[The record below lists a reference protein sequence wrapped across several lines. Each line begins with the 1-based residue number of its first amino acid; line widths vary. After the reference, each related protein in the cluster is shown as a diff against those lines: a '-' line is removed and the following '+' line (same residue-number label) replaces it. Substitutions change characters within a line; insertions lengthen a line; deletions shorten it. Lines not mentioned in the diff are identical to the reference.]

1 VNDRS
6 KTADTCVQGLSHF
19 RNSKCVRDFSASPLV
34 SPNAEFEAP
43 NQMIAKHEKRRLV
56 RAAAVIG

>member
-1 VNDRS
+1 VCAILALRR
-6 KTADTCVQGLSHF
+6 LS
-19 RNSKCVRDFSASPLV
+19 RRTLK
-34 SPNAEFEAP
+34 FEAP